1 MFVIGLI
8 FVWFLMVDPWNRT
21 FENFKNF
28 FAYMCVLYFPI
39 WIGLF
44 AQESGDEYPKLAKFL
59 NNKLVVYALL
69 IIWFIAVI
77 VGMNF
82 LKMNN

>member
-1 MFVIGLI
+1 
-8 FVWFLMVDPWNRT
+8 
-21 FENFKNF
+21 
-28 FAYMCVLYFPI
+28 MCVLYFPI